1 MAIQSTILQEV
12 QMEKAYRFT
21 VEEYKKILETGI
33 FDDERVEL
41 LNGVITDMESVSQAH
56 FGMIIFLNRLL
67 VFHCMDK
74 YCCSPQSPIKF
85 GDYGAPM
92 PDFAI
97 AKFRK
102 DRYMGASM
110 KPEDI
115 LFIIEVADSSLK
127 RDRKVK
133 APIYAASNVP
143 EYWIVNLQDYQIE
156 VFKQPRNTDY
166 QVKTIAKAGETVT
179 CEGIDFTVSVDE
191 IFENLKKT

>member
-1 MAIQSTILQEV
+1 MTAQIATLPSV
-12 QMEKAYRFT
+12 QIEEAHRFT
-21 VEEYKKILETGI
+21 VEEYEKILETGI

-41 LNGVITDMESVSQAH
+41 LNGIIVVMGLMNDPH
-56 FGMIIFLNRLL
+56 FGMIVLFNELL
-67 VFHCMDK
+67 MAHCLGK

-97 AKFRK
+97 AKYRK
-102 DRYMGASM
+102 DKYLSPSM
-110 KPEDI
+110 KPED
-115 LFIIEVADSSLK
+115 LLLIIEVADSSLK

-133 APIYAASNVP
+133 APIYAASKVP

-156 VFKQPRNTDY
+156 IFKQPKNTDY
-166 QVKTIAKAGETVT
+166 QIKTIAKAGETVT
-179 CEGIDFTVSVDE
+179 CEGIGFTVSVDE